1 MSEHAVIVNL
11 PVDQPGLDLDAIEDP
26 LIAAIEASG
35 IGEFDGN
42 AIGPD
47 GAVLYMYGN
56 DADALFEVVRP
67 ALEVAGVPAGS
78 YVVKRYGPPGANETR
93 VDLR

>member
-1 MSEHAVIVNL
+1 MSEHAVLVNL
-11 PVDQPGLDLDAIEDP
+11 PGDQPGLDLDTIEDP

-47 GAVLYMYGN
+47 GAVLYMYGA
-56 DADALFEVVRP
+56 DADLLFDVVGP
-67 ALEVAGVPAGS
+67 VLDGMDLPPGS
-78 YVVKRYGPPGANETR
+78 YALNRYGPPGAHETR
-93 VDLR
+93 VNLR

>member
-1 MSEHAVIVNL
+1 MSEHAVLVNL
-11 PVDQPGLDLDAIEDP
+11 PVDQAGLDLATIEDP

-47 GAVLYMYGN
+47 AAVLYMYGA
-56 DADALFEVVRP
+56 DADLLFDVVG
-67 ALEVAGVPAGS
+67 AVLERMDLPTGS
-78 YVVKRYGPPGANETR
+78 YALKRYGPPGANETR
-93 VDLR
+93 VNLR

>member
-11 PVDQPGLDLDAIEDP
+11 PAHQVGLDLDTIEDP
-26 LIAAIEASG
+26 LIAAIGASG

-47 GAVLYMYGN
+47 GAVLYMYGA
-56 DADALFEVVRP
+56 DADALFEVVGPVP
-67 ALEVAGVPAGS
+67 AGIDLPAGS
-78 YVVKRYGPPGANETR
+78 YAVKRYGPPGATEAR
-93 VDLR
+93 VNLR

>member
-11 PVDQPGLDLDAIEDP
+11 PVDQPGLDLDTIEDP

-35 IGEFDGN
+35 IAEFDGN

-47 GAVLYMYGN
+47 DAVLYTHGS
-56 DADALFEVVRP
+56 DADLLFEVVGP
-67 ALEVAGVPAGS
+67 VLAGIVFPAGS
-78 YVVKRYGPPGANETR
+78 YAVKRYGPPDARETR
-93 VDLR
+93 VNFR

>member
-1 MSEHAVIVNL
+1 MSEHAVLVNL
-11 PVDQPGLDLDAIEDP
+11 PGDQPGLDLDTIEDP

-47 GAVLYMYGN
+47 GAVLYMYGA
-56 DADALFEVVRP
+56 DADLLFDVVGPVLDGRDLP
-67 ALEVAGVPAGS
+67 PGS
-78 YVVKRYGPPGANETR
+78 YPQSQKTPMS
-93 VDLR
+93 

>member
-11 PVDQPGLDLDAIEDP
+11 PVDQPGLDLDTIEDP

-47 GAVLYMYGN
+47 GAVLYMYGS
-56 DADALFEVVRP
+56 DADALFEVVGP
-67 ALEVAGVPAGS
+67 VLEGVELPAGS
-78 YVVKRYGPPGANETR
+78 YALKRYGPPGANETR
-93 VDLR
+93 VNLR

>member
-1 MSEHAVIVNL
+1 MSENAALVNL
-11 PVDQPGLDLDAIEDP
+11 PADQAGRDLDSIEDP

-47 GAVLYMYGN
+47 GAVLYMYGS
-56 DADALFEVVRP
+56 DAALLFDVVGP
-67 ALEVAGVPAGS
+67 VLEGMDLPPGS
-78 YVVKRYGPPGANETR
+78 YTLKRYGPPGANGTR
-93 VDLR
+93 VNLR

>member
-1 MSEHAVIVNL
+1 MSEHAVLVNL
-11 PVDQPGLDLDAIEDP
+11 PADQAGRDLDSIEDP

-47 GAVLYMYGN
+47 GAVLYMYGA
-56 DADALFEVVRP
+56 DADLLFDVVGP
-67 ALEVAGVPAGS
+67 VLDGMDLPPGS
-78 YVVKRYGPPGANETR
+78 YVLKRYGPPGAHETR
-93 VDLR
+93 VNLR